1 MDNLFYKQPSH
12 LIGLYFWLY
21 ILRHYHI
28 NLRSFIALSTTLT
41 LSGLVGAQIL
51 KPSSSL
57 QEAIPADVLNN
68 PTTFV
73 FGNSITG
80 RPDVDT
86 KIEGDAELRR
96 AGTVIK
102 ADKIEYNS
110 LTDKAVATGKVK
122 LNRFGDVYQG
132 TLLDLKV
139 DSFSGFFLQPRID
152 LIKSEGHG
160 EGDRIDFI
168 DEKHSIIKNASYST
182 CKRYPGPEWMPDWI
196 LKAASMSINTEDDV
210 GQAQDATLSFKG
222 LSVPLP
228 SISFPLSNKRKSGW
242 LAPTYATDNINGVE
256 LSAPYY
262 FNIAPNRDATLVS
275 LLQLQT
281 RSEFGW

>member
-1 MDNLFYKQPSH
+1 VDSWIIYSTNNLSR
-12 LIGLYFWLY
+12 LIGLYFWFY
-21 ILRHYHI
+21 ILRRLPYNI
-28 NLRSFIALSTTLT
+28 RSFIALSTTLT
-41 LSGLVGAQIL
+41 LSGLAGAQTTSGAPELVPTSTL
-51 KPSSSL
+51 KPSSTL
-57 QEAIPADVLNN
+57 QETIPTDVLKN

-80 RPDVDT
+80 RPDIET

-96 AGTVIK
+96 AGTVIR

-139 DSFSGFFLQPRID
+139 DTFTGFFNQPRID
-152 LIKSEGHG
+152 LIKNEGHG

-228 SISFPLSNKRKSGW
+228 SISFPLSNKRKSG
-242 LAPTYATDNINGVE
+242 
-256 LSAPYY
+256 
-262 FNIAPNRDATLVS
+262 FVS
-275 LLQLQT
+275 PHVCDRQHQW
-281 RSEFGW
+281 G